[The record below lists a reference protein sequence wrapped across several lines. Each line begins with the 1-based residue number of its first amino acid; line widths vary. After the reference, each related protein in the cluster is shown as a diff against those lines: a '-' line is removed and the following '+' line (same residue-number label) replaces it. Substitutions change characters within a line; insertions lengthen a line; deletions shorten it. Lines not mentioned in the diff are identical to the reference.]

1 MNEFTGFL
9 IVFGILLVY
18 VGLIGVCIADYIMS
32 SLGLFRLAS
41 RRGISKP
48 WLAWIPVANAW
59 TVGAIVDEYDERQGF
74 RRKWRCALLTLSIIV
89 VGGIILGYSAM
100 FGFAFSQMSN
110 MNSMNVG
117 AFLGVFIPSYII
129 ILGAAFCAMALVAC
143 QSVCLFKIFESTVP
157 EKALKYL
164 ILSMLVPLAEA
175 IYLLRCA
182 DKGYD
187 NLSVEENE
195 NCEQISLFDELPEVE
210 VEITVEE
217 QEKEE

>member
-18 VGLIGVCIADYIMS
+18 VGIIGVCIADYIMS
-32 SLGLFRLAS
+32 SLGIYRLAS

-48 WLAWIPVANAW
+48 WLAWIPVVNVW
-59 TVGAIVDEYDERQGF
+59 TVGAIVDEYDETQGF
-74 RRKWRCALLTLSIIV
+74 NRKWRCTLLTLSIIV
-89 VGGIILGYSAM
+89 VGGIVLGYSAM
-100 FGFAFSQMSN
+100 FGFAFSQMANS
-110 MNSMNVG
+110 SMNMA

-129 ILGAAFCAMALVAC
+129 ILGAALCAMALVAC

-157 EKALKYL
+157 EKSVKYL
-164 ILSMLVPLAEA
+164 VLSMLVPLAEA
-175 IYLLRCA
+175 ICLLCCA

-187 NLSVEENE
+187 NVSVPDDEL
-195 NCEQISLFDELPEVE
+195 CEQISLFDGLPEVE

-217 QEKEE
+217 PETEE

>member
-18 VGLIGVCIADYIMS
+18 VGIIGVCIADYIMS
-32 SLGLFRLAS
+32 SLGLYRLAS
-41 RRGISKP
+41 RRGITKP

-59 TVGAIVDEYDERQGF
+59 TVGAIVDEYDEKQGF
-74 RRKWRCALLTLSIIV
+74 CRKWRCALLTLSIIV

-100 FGFAFSQMSN
+100 LGLVFSQMDNTSLN
-110 MNSMNVG
+110 MA
-117 AFLGVFIPSYII
+117 AFLGVFVPSYII
-129 ILGAAFCAMALVAC
+129 ILAAALCAMALVAC
-143 QSVCLFKIFESTVP
+143 QSVCLFKIYESTVP
-157 EKALKYL
+157 EKAVKYL

-175 IYLLRCA
+175 ICLLRCA

-187 NLSVEENE
+187 NLYDADGEV
-195 NCEQISLFDELPEVE
+195 CEQISLFDELPEVE

-217 QEKEE
+217 AETEV